1 MKTSL
6 TTLTNISYSKNG
18 SLNKNLANLAFLF
31 CSTIPSKCNSCVFLC
46 KKLAIKKKDRAQTS
60 LKLSSVLA

>member
-6 TTLTNISYSKNG
+6 TTLTNISYSKKTKNG

-60 LKLSSVLA
+60 F

>member
-6 TTLTNISYSKNG
+6 TTLTNISYSKKTKNG

-31 CSTIPSKCNSCVFLC
+31 CSTIPSKCNSCVF
-46 KKLAIKKKDRAQTS
+46 S
-60 LKLSSVLA
+60 M